1 MDRPELTDRQRVT
14 YAFIGTYLETFQ
26 RPPSLA
32 EIAEALGVRSVNSVR
47 KLVLTLER
55 KGYIERD
62 PGRAR
67 GIRLTETDPGSVN
80 LETGVRQLLIKEPHP
95 KRTGRAAGIVPER
108 MQVDERFFRGVSQP
122 ASCFMVRSGDHGMA
136 QDGIQRSDLIVV
148 EPVSSPRLVSTD
160 LVVCLLDGEY
170 LVRRYV
176 ETAAGRRLLASD
188 RTYPP
193 IYLDSIVRRA
203 QIQGRVIGV
212 LRRL

>member
-1 MDRPELTDRQRVT
+1 
-14 YAFIGTYLETFQ
+14 
-26 RPPSLA
+26 
-32 EIAEALGVRSVNSVR
+32 
-47 KLVLTLER
+47 
-55 KGYIERD
+55 
-62 PGRAR
+62 
-67 GIRLTETDPGSVN
+67 
-80 LETGVRQLLIKEPHP
+80 
-95 KRTGRAAGIVPER
+95 
-108 MQVDERFFRGVSQP
+108 
-122 ASCFMVRSGDHGMA
+122 MA
-136 QDGIQRSDLIVV
+136 QEGIQRSDLIVV

-212 LRRL
+212 MRRL